1 MPKFKNIA
9 LFLFMHAGFLLYSFY
24 TVLGKFA
31 SAYNFLSIE
40 WILFYCGLLL
50 IIFIYAILWQQVL
63 KHIELSVAT
72 ANKAATIIWGMFWS
86 SLFFK
91 EEITIKKII
100 GALIVLAGIIL
111 LSTTKTQSEK
121 NK

>member
-63 KHIELSVAT
+63 KH
-72 ANKAATIIWGMFWS
+72 
-86 SLFFK
+86 
-91 EEITIKKII
+91 
-100 GALIVLAGIIL
+100 
-111 LSTTKTQSEK
+111 
-121 NK
+121 